1 MPQNVTI
8 QNELLAISKVVAG
21 ISDINVYSAPEN
33 YFENFSSDFFNPL
46 NENTHA
52 SIPADYFKNL
62 PEIILQK
69 INLGLDNQNEIE
81 SGSILF
87 QVEKSN
93 NYSLPEGYFDT
104 LPTSILSKV
113 KTTNKVFKLSKRTLF
128 IKYTAAA
135 VLMFLLGISLFVII
149 NGKKSEP
156 PAIVSSSIIMQEANR
171 ILLNNTFE
179 KEMENVNDNDVVG
192 YLEENGHDVNAA
204 LVASLED
211 EKSLPEE
218 EDYFF
223 DEKTLDNYL
232 KIQNIYNTTTN
243 SN

>member
-1 MPQNVTI
+1 MHQNVTI

-33 YFENFSSDFFNPL
+33 YFEDFSSDFFNQL
-46 NENTHA
+46 NENAQTD
-52 SIPADYFKNL
+52 IPADYFKNL

-69 INLGLDNQNEIE
+69 INLELENQNEIE

-87 QVEKSN
+87 QIEKSN
-93 NYSLPEGYFDT
+93 NYTLPEKYFDT
-104 LPTSILSKV
+104 LPASVLTKV
-113 KTTNKVFKLSKRTLF
+113 KSTDKVFILSKRTLF

-135 VLMFLLGISLFVII
+135 ALLFLLGISLFAII
-149 NGKKSEP
+149 NYKKSET
-156 PAIVSSSIIMQEANR
+156 PAIVSSSTIMQEANR

-179 KEMENVNDNDVVG
+179 KEMENVNDNDVVD
-192 YLEENGHDVNAA
+192 YLEENGHDVDAA

-232 KIQNIYNTTTN
+232 RTQNIYNTTTK

>member
-87 QVEKSN
+87 QV
-93 NYSLPEGYFDT
+93 
-104 LPTSILSKV
+104 
-113 KTTNKVFKLSKRTLF
+113 
-128 IKYTAAA
+128 
-135 VLMFLLGISLFVII
+135 
-149 NGKKSEP
+149 
-156 PAIVSSSIIMQEANR
+156 
-171 ILLNNTFE
+171 
-179 KEMENVNDNDVVG
+179 
-192 YLEENGHDVNAA
+192 
-204 LVASLED
+204 
-211 EKSLPEE
+211 
-218 EDYFF
+218 
-223 DEKTLDNYL
+223 
-232 KIQNIYNTTTN
+232 
-243 SN
+243 